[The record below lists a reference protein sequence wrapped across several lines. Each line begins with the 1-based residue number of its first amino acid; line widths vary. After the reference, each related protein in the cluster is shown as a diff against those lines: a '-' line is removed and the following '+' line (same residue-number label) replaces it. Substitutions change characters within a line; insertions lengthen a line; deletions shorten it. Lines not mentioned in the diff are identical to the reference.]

1 MTEKELIEQQEA
13 AENRTVYLM
22 KVGLFFHAY
31 NAGAYVLARVMRY
44 RIKRKTRKG
53 GTEVLTAG
61 FPVDSLDKVVKCLE
75 EAGGTVVRHSDRWI
89 EVGGLD
95 GSPEDALV
103 DKAEAAP
110 GGKSNPSEQWKQEIL
125 TFDLVRATPLEAMNF
140 LYGIQKELREQI
152 VNIR

>member
-13 AENRTVYLM
+13 TENRTVYLM

-44 RIKRKTRKG
+44 HIKRKIRKS
-53 GTEVLTAG
+53 GTEILTAG
-61 FPVDSLDKVVKCLE
+61 FPVDSLNKVVKCFE
-75 EAGGTVVRHSDRWI
+75 EVGGTVVRHSDRWI
-89 EVGGLD
+89 EVSGLD

-103 DKAEAAP
+103 DMAETAP
-110 GGKSNPSEQWKQEIL
+110 RGKSDLSEHWKQEIL

-140 LYGIQKELREQI
+140 LYVIQKELKDQL
-152 VNIR
+152 